1 MADKQENQMNIV
13 ESPTYI
19 RGLDASGNSIIIP
32 LSSVLKGTIIDKRS
46 LNNSDDLNNIYVNG
60 IYSIIPENTL
70 PQNYPSG
77 AERSILFVFSSETG
91 HAAQIVIST
100 NGRMWFRATYNYTSA
115 SLWCAWKSV
124 SYT

>member
-13 ESPTYI
+13 GSPTYI
-19 RGLDASGNSIIIP
+19 RGLDTSGNSIISP
-32 LSSVLKGTIIDKRS
+32 LSSVLKDTIIDKRS

-100 NGRMWFRATYNYTSA
+100 NGRMWFRATYNYTST